1 MPCLRYILSS
11 MSQFVL
17 GRVAAMLIHT
27 LEVSQIGV
35 ISRGDYHDHA
45 TLFQNDRGIS
55 SYSSRIMSHI
65 GSTYSLGLNLTRLKQ
80 SSARMLLVILPPSAA
95 VDVHV

>member
-1 MPCLRYILSS
+1 MVPCFHYILSS

-35 ISRGDYHDHA
+35 MSRGDYHDHA
-45 TLFQNDRGIS
+45 TLFQMIGAFL
-55 SYSSRIMSHI
+55 HI
-65 GSTYSLGLNLTRLKQ
+65 AQ
-80 SSARMLLVILPPSAA
+80 E
-95 VDVHV
+95 